1 MRARTRKQFSGPFKA
16 TVALAAIRAVKTG
29 HEIAQEYGGPPTQ
42 VGQWK
47 KERPEQAAA
56 LVDAKHGPKPADPS
70 ARLYSE
76 IGRLKME
83 RDWLK
88 KVGAMPVAART
99 GWVSPHE
106 PLPLIRQ
113 CDLTGV
119 PRSTI

>member
-1 MRARTRKQFSGPFKA
+1 
-16 TVALAAIRAVKTG
+16 VALAAIRAVKTG

-56 LVDAKHGPKPADPS
+56 LVDAKHGPKPADPLV
-70 ARLYSE
+70 RLYSE

-88 KVGAMPVAART
+88 KSRGDACSRADRL
-99 GWVSPHE
+99 GE
-106 PLPLIRQ
+106 P
-113 CDLTGV
+113 
-119 PRSTI
+119 S